1 MNVKKIN
8 KIKEK
13 STKKGEK
20 QELPPPQNEKEIK
33 KMETPDKQTPNTP
46 LIKLLKL

>member
-20 QELPPPQNEKEIK
+20 QELPPPPPKKKERKRNKEHEKPQTNK
-33 KMETPDKQTPNTP
+33 HQTP
-46 LIKLLKL
+46 L